1 MIVRKAF
8 RFRLKPTSEQRQTL
22 SCFAGACRFVY
33 NRGLER
39 RKRLYEE
46 ESKSMSYY
54 EQNIE
59 LTQLKKCETT
69 SWLKDAHSQILQQ
82 SLKDL
87 DSAFKR
93 FFRAKDGGYPKFK
106 CKGIRDS
113 FRYPQGVKKIDET
126 VYLPKIGWMRFI
138 KSREIIGEIKQTTI
152 SREGER
158 WYVSF
163 SCVIE
168 KPDPEPVRLDEDK
181 AIGIDVG
188 LKTYVSCAIGTQNTP
203 LNIEPP
209 KFYHKLLPRLR
220 VLQRR
225 LSKKQKG
232 SANWKK
238 TRQKLAKLHAKIK
251 HARENFAHQL
261 STWIVKNHDIIC
273 VESLKIKKMLQGK
286 KYKLAGSISDA
297 GWRQFLTY
305 LSYKA
310 KELGKHIVEAG
321 EYYPSTKLC
330 SSCGELQ
337 DMELNERV
345 YNCKTCGLSIDRDY
359 NSSITIKAAGISVL
373 KACGAAPMSC
383 GEARISLL

>member
-8 RFRLKPTSEQRQTL
+8 RYRLKPTSGQRQTL

-33 NRGLER
+33 NRGLAE

-46 ESKSMSYY
+46 ENKSVSYY
-54 EQNIE
+54 EQNVE
-59 LTQLKKCETT
+59 LTQLKKCEAT
-69 SWLKDAHSQILQQ
+69 SWLKDIHSQILQQ

-87 DSAFKR
+87 DSGFKR
-93 FFRAKDGGYPKFK
+93 FFRAKDGGYPRFK

-113 FRYPQGVKKIDET
+113 FRYPQGVKTVDDT
-126 VYLPKIGWMRFI
+126 VYLPKIGWIRFI
-138 KSREIIGEIKQTTI
+138 KSREIEGELKQTTI
-152 SREGER
+152 SREGNH

-163 SCVIE
+163 SCAIE
-168 KPDPEPVRLDEDK
+168 KSDPEPVRLNEDK

-188 LKTYVSCAIGTQNTP
+188 LKTYASCAIGKQNTP
-203 LNIEPP
+203 LNVQPP

-220 VLQRR
+220 ALQRR

-232 SANWKK
+232 GANWKK
-238 TRQKLAKLHAKIK
+238 AKRQLAKLHAKIK

-273 VESLKIKKMLQGK
+273 VETLKIKELLQAK
-286 KYKLAGSISDA
+286 KYKLARWVSDA

-310 KELGKHIVEAG
+310 KELGKHFVEAG

-330 SSCGELQ
+330 SSCGGLQ
-337 DMELNERV
+337 DMALSDRE
-345 YNCKTCGLSIDRDY
+345 YNCKACGLSIDRDY

-373 KACGAAPMSC
+373 KACGAVPMSC